1 MTAAVIWLAL
11 KELGAS
17 DVALYDEVSRLAAVH
32 CSLRLIDL
40 GRAGQVTLCGPK
52 VKY

>member
-17 DVALYDEVSRLAAVH
+17 DVALYDEVSRLVLTH
-32 CSLRLIDL
+32 CSASLIDL
-40 GRAGQVTLCGPK
+40 GRAGQDTL
-52 VKY
+52 